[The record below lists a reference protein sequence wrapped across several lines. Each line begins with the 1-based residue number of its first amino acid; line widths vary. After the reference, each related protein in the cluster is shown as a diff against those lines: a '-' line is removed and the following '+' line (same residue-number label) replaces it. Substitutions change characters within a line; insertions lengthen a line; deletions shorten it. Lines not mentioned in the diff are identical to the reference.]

1 MISAYLRLAPHNLAT
16 LSKQSY
22 ILTFCE
28 YIDDKYQCVLD
39 DNITY
44 GMDFSDIYQL
54 S

>member
-1 MISAYLRLAPHNLAT
+1 MSAYLGLALHNLAT

-28 YIDDKYQCVLD
+28 YIDDRYQCVLD
-39 DNITY
+39 DTITY
-44 GMDFSDIYQL
+44 CMDFSDIYQL